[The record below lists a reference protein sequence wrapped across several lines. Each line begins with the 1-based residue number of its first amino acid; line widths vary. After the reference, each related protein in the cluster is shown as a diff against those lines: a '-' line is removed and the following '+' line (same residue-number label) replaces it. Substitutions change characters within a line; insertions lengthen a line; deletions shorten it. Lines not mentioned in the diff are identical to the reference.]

1 MLYKAYQHQ
10 QQLKARKDTLAELE
24 ADFSG
29 FFQGVKEVLLAR
41 DKGELQGIEGA
52 VAELIQ
58 VEGKYSQAIE
68 TALGAA
74 SQHIVTTN
82 ERHAQQA
89 IHWLKQ
95 NVLDVLLFTKTVMK
109 SRKINPGT
117 IQLATEHPAFVQ
129 MADALVT
136 FNEDNRTIVE
146 NLLGNVIVA
155 SNLEGASQIA
165 RLCGFRYRVV
175 TLEGDIVNAG
185 VP

>member
-41 DKGELQGIEGA
+41 DKGELVGIEGA

-58 VEGKYSQAIE
+58 VDGKYSQAIE

-74 SQHIVTTN
+74 SQHIVTTD

-89 IHWLKQ
+89 IQWLKQ
-95 NVLDVLLFTKTVMK
+95 KKELVERHFYQ
-109 SRKINPGT
+109 R
-117 IQLATEHPAFVQ
+117 QL
-129 MADALVT
+129 
-136 FNEDNRTIVE
+136 
-146 NLLGNVIVA
+146 
-155 SNLEGASQIA
+155 
-165 RLCGFRYRVV
+165 
-175 TLEGDIVNAG
+175 
-185 VP
+185 